1 MEGTAFVLTWG
12 ETPADLDSHLT
23 GPTSDGRFHVYYV
36 DMNASDNNETVA
48 NLDRDDVTSYGP
60 ETVTLLQQ
68 NNGTYRYTVHD
79 YTNRYSTDS
88 KAMSLSGA
96 KVTVYVNGVY
106 RDTFNVPTNVGGT
119 IWTVFEL
126 NGNTITPINTMAYE
140 SDPSAV
146 SASTTRASSYDVD
159 IISGSIIEK

>member
-1 MEGTAFVLTWG
+1 MNYRINGFL
-12 ETPADLDSHLT
+12 LSHL
-23 GPTSDGRFHVYYV
+23 DV
-36 DMNASDNNETVA
+36 D
-48 NLDRDDVTSYGP
+48 DRSSYGP
-60 ETVTLLQQ
+60 ETITLDLSK
-68 NNGTYRYTVHD
+68 GKSGIYHFYVHD